1 MSNCA
6 KCFHS
11 KDNHVEQGV
20 CSGSLTCRCDH
31 FIASELYEFAEEI
44 EKVKLVY
51 KSLIERCQYILE
63 KIPQLRNAGEK
74 SFYKAYIWIWHD
86 FKIRKGTELDT
97 STWKHLPNQD
107 SVNRAKRFV
116 KHERDDLKTYNKEV
130 LMHQTA
136 IFQALQEMAI
146 EA

>member
-1 MSNCA
+1 LNCGD
-6 KCFHS
+6 CFHPEE
-11 KDNHVEQGV
+11 NHGLV
-20 CSGSLTCRCDH
+20 CSGSLTCLCSKFVR
-31 FIASELYEFAEEI
+31 SELYEFAEEI

-97 STWKHLPNQD
+97 NAWKHLPNQD

-116 KHERDDLKTYNKEV
+116 KHEHEDLKTFNKEV
-130 LMHQTA
+130 LIHQTA